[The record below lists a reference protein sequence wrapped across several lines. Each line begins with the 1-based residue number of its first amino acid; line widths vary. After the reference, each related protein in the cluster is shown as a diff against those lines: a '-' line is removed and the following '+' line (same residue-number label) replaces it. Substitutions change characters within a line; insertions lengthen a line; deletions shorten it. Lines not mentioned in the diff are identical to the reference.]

1 MMGFNRNRYG
11 YLLNVHLCV
20 DGDGL
25 LDTYYG
31 SRKPIIVLVVTIF
44 VWFIMLLPQH
54 CEPFTHS
61 VYTITKIDDYRV
73 LPLVVVLAMPDHRP
87 HAPYVGVPCGRED
100 RLLWRLFI
108 KADNRITK
116 IGFLF
121 YSW

>member
-1 MMGFNRNRYG
+1 MDSA
-11 YLLNVHLCV
+11 VA
-20 DGDGL
+20 
-25 LDTYYG
+25 
-31 SRKPIIVLVVTIF
+31 IF
-44 VWFIMLLPQH
+44 VWLIVLLPQH
-54 CEPFTHS
+54 CKPFTHS

-87 HAPYVGVPCGRED
+87 HAPYVDVPKWER
-100 RLLWRLFI
+100 RWVIISSLAIL